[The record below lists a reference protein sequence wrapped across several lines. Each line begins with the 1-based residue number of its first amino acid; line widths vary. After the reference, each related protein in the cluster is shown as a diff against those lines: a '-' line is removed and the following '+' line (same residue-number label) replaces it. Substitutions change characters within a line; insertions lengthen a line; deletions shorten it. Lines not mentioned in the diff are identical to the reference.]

1 MHLNNNYIYVYLFNY
16 GHVSCSIVLPH
27 RITPTRSVPD
37 SIVKPSYAIS
47 GVALGPKPVD
57 IDLTTE
63 EQINVMR
70 KTCHL
75 AREIL
80 DAAGQELKASTYFV
94 GFLFKASVTPS
105 PPFTSQ
111 IKILPTEITVF

>member
-1 MHLNNNYIYVYLFNY
+1 MCINFFY

-47 GVALGPKPVD
+47 GAIGPKPVE
-57 IDLTTE
+57 IDLKTE

-70 KTCHL
+70 KTCQL
-75 AREIL
+75 ARKIL

-94 GFLFKASVTPS
+94 GFLFKVSVH
-105 PPFTSQ
+105 PPPPPLH
-111 IKILPTEITVF
+111 K